1 MCCISFLQGHY
12 PRMRMPTRCMPA
24 VTFQAEIPSKKAN
37 PLWTACVKI
46 SFFFFLKKSNWCT
59 CPLTQG
65 PSYVP
70 TLQTNQNLTTKRRA
84 ANAPQREQQWE
95 FYSRVSILQ
104 DAELK
109 HHFASTALNI
119 FFFLI
124 SLATIHELQIKIMRF
139 HWLSGFWRVQ
149 RVVKFRLPRSVEK
162 DHLYMATTAQL
173 TEVSTARYNPT
184 TLQLGINT

>member
-1 MCCISFLQGHY
+1 
-12 PRMRMPTRCMPA
+12 MRMPTRCMPA

-37 PLWTACVKI
+37 PLWTACVKKKKKDI
-46 SFFFFLKKSNWCT
+46 LKSNRCT

-104 DAELK
+104 DTELK

-119 FFFLI
+119 YFFFFFI

-149 RVVKFRLPRSVEK
+149 RVVKFHLPRSVEK

>member
-1 MCCISFLQGHY
+1 MRCISFLQGHY

-46 SFFFFLKKSNWCT
+46 SFFFFKKKSNWCT

-109 HHFASTALNI
+109 HPFASTALNI
-119 FFFLI
+119 FFFYKLSHNPWAADQNHEV
-124 SLATIHELQIKIMRF
+124 SLAVRFLTGTKSGEISSSKECGKRSSIYGYYSTIN
-139 HWLSGFWRVQ
+139 WS
-149 RVVKFRLPRSVEK
+149 
-162 DHLYMATTAQL
+162 
-173 TEVSTARYNPT
+173 
-184 TLQLGINT
+184 